1 MFTTTRIRTAIAGI
15 VAAATVASVGL
26 PAAPADAAV
35 GSMSA
40 KLTVSKNY
48 QRYSV
53 DVKGLI
59 KMTPAEAQNMVSQG
73 YRVNWK
79 LWGSDPVWDD
89 FLFGPDPASIIATSQ
104 GLEYHGVRV
113 TTGGMLDEDDSW
125 TDEHDELYA
134 GVRLVKP
141 NGSTV
146 KSTTSNEVGGYY

>member
-1 MFTTTRIRTAIAGI
+1 MTTTTRIRTTITGI
-15 VAAATVASVGL
+15 LAAAAVASVGL

-40 KLTVSKNY
+40 KLSVGKNY

-53 DVKGLI
+53 DVKGVI
-59 KMTPAEAQNMVSQG
+59 KMTQTEAQNMINSN
-73 YRVNWK
+73 YRVTWK

-89 FLFGPDPASIIATSQ
+89 FLFGPDPASLIATSQ
-104 GLEYHGVRV
+104 GLEFHGVRV

-125 TDEHDELYA
+125 TDDRDELYA

-141 NGSTV
+141 NGSTLR
-146 KSTTSNEVGGYY
+146 SAESNQVRGYY